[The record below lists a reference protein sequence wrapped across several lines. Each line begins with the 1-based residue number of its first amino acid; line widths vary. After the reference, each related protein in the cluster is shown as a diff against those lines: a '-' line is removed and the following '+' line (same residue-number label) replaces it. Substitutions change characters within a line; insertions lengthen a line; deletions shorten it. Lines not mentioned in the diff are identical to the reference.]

1 MTKKKYRNIICGLI
15 ILVLLAILPLVL
27 SEFQLNMA
35 VEIAYF
41 ALFAVSYNLLLG
53 YGGLLSFGHAAY
65 FGTGAYFMVF
75 ALKYVAGMPLLLSI
89 LIGGLAGGVMGVIV
103 GFFCVRLS
111 GAYFALLTLA
121 FNQLVHAIALK
132 WRSLTGGD
140 DGIGL
145 ERPDMHFP
153 LFGKLDMFSTTN
165 VYYVTIFVV
174 LICLG
179 ALWFFL
185 RTPYGNTVAC
195 VKDNE
200 ERAKFIGYNTFLS
213 RLTLFT
219 MAGFF
224 AGIAGALFAF
234 FQEFVSL
241 DAIGLAMSTEVLFM
255 AFIGGIGSFFGPI
268 LGAGVFIYFTQWVSS
283 ITEHWEFF
291 LGVLFVLLI
300 LYANEGLIG
309 LIPSKI
315 KSIWVG
321 NKNKIYGDQ
330 T

>member
-1 MTKKKYRNIICGLI
+1 MTKKQFWNIICGLI
-15 ILVLLAILPLVL
+15 VLVLIAILPLIL
-27 SEFQLNMA
+27 SEVQLNMA
-35 VEIAYF
+35 VEIAFF

-53 YGGLLSFGHAAY
+53 YGGVLSFGHAAY

-75 ALKYVAGMPLLLSI
+75 ALKYIAGMPLLLAL
-89 LIGGLAGGVMGVIV
+89 LIGGLGGGIGAVVA

-121 FNQLVHAIALK
+121 FNQLFFAVALK

-145 ERPDMHFP
+145 DRPDVHLP
-153 LFGKLDMFSTTN
+153 LLGKVDMFSTAN
-165 VYYVTIFVV
+165 VFYVTVIVV
-174 LICLG
+174 LVCLA
-179 ALWFFL
+179 ALWYFL

-200 ERAKFIGYNTFLS
+200 ERARFIGYNTFLS
-213 RLTLFT
+213 KLTLYT

-224 AGIAGALFAF
+224 AGIAGSLFAF
-234 FQEFVSL
+234 FEEFVSL
-241 DAIGLAMSTEVLFM
+241 NTINITMSTEVLFM
-255 AFIGGIGSFFGPI
+255 TFIGGIGSFWGPI
-268 LGAGVFIYFTQWVSS
+268 LGAGVFIYFTEWVSG

-300 LYANEGLIG
+300 LYANKGLIG
-309 LIPSKI
+309 LVPSKI
-315 KSIWVG
+315 KGFWTE
-321 NKNKIYGDQ
+321 NKQSGEQ
-330 T
+330 M

>member
-1 MTKKKYRNIICGLI
+1 
-15 ILVLLAILPLVL
+15 
-27 SEFQLNMA
+27 
-35 VEIAYF
+35 
-41 ALFAVSYNLLLG
+41 
-53 YGGLLSFGHAAY
+53 
-65 FGTGAYFMVF
+65 
-75 ALKYVAGMPLLLSI
+75 
-89 LIGGLAGGVMGVIV
+89 
-103 GFFCVRLS
+103 
-111 GAYFALLTLA
+111 
-121 FNQLVHAIALK
+121 
-132 WRSLTGGD
+132 
-140 DGIGL
+140 
-145 ERPDMHFP
+145 
-153 LFGKLDMFSTTN
+153 
-165 VYYVTIFVV
+165 
-174 LICLG
+174 
-179 ALWFFL
+179 
-185 RTPYGNTVAC
+185 
-195 VKDNE
+195 
-200 ERAKFIGYNTFLS
+200 IGYNTFLS